1 MNCPQCK
8 AENPDGAKFCSKCG
22 QSMAVPEPVQP
33 PPVTNC
39 PACQAPKAD
48 DAKFC
53 GACGYRYDTGAA
65 SAASAASTDPAP
77 ESVAARI
84 EPVADM
90 QTAPQEP
97 TVVVSPAEEPKK
109 NNNLMIIVAIAV
121 IAIIGVIA
129 CGWYLF
135 SSPKAPDTSTA
146 SSAPSTSQVQL
157 GQPGAD
163 GLKPPSTEPQ
173 TQPGQPGADG
183 QPPQASGQP
192 GAVQELDAY
201 GNPVKPEGAAAAP
214 APRENGQA
222 LKKKSDQRRDLT
234 PRYSEQPAAPRGIS
248 IDEQHRQ
255 RVAVECP
262 TGPSGLFCR
271 EKVRY
276 RLCKNHWSASPPPG
290 QSICQRAQ

>member
-1 MNCPQCK
+1 MNCPQCN

-22 QSMAVPEPVQP
+22 QSMAVPELVQP

-48 DAKFC
+48 EAKFC
-53 GACGYRYDTGAA
+53 GGCGYGFDAG
-65 SAASAASTDPAP
+65 AASAASTDPAP
-77 ESVAARI
+77 ESSAARI
-84 EPVADM
+84 EPVADISAT
-90 QTAPQEP
+90 QPEP
-97 TVVVSPAEEPKK
+97 TVVVSAAEEPKK
-109 NNNLMIIVAIAV
+109 NNNLMIIVVVAV

-129 CGWYLF
+129 SGWYLW
-135 SSPKAPDTSTA
+135 SSPKAPDTSSA
-146 SSAPSTSQVQL
+146 SSTSKVQL

-163 GLKPPSTEPQ
+163 GLKPLPTEQ
-173 TQPGQPGADG
+173 QGQPGQPGANG
-183 QPPQASGQP
+183 QPPQASGQQP
-192 GAVQELDAY
+192 GTEPELDAY
-201 GNPVKPEGAAAAP
+201 GNPVKPEGAAP
-214 APRENGQA
+214 VPKENGQA
-222 LKKKSDQRRDLT
+222 VKKKSDQRRDLT
-234 PRYSEQPAAPRGIS
+234 PRYSEQPAAPRRIS